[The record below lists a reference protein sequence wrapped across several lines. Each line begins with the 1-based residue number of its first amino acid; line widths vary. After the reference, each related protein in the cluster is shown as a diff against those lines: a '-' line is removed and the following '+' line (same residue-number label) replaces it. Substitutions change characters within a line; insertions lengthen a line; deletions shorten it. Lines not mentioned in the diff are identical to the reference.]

1 MKKNDNNNNK
11 KKNNKKQFSKG
22 THTCMVNIDK
32 IKYNKLKLYDSMG
45 KHIVFDIVLKFMYG
59 I

>member
-1 MKKNDNNNNK
+1 MITIIIKKTK
-11 KKNNKKQFSKG
+11 KIIKG
-22 THTCMVNIDK
+22 TYNCMVNIVK